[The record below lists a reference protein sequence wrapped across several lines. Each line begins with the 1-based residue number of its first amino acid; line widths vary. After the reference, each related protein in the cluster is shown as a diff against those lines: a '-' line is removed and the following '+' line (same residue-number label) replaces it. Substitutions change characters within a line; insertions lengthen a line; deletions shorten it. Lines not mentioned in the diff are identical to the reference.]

1 MKDVAGR
8 VCVITGG
15 VSGIGRALAERCM
28 SGGCRGLVIGD
39 LNPEQL
45 ATAKGELG
53 ELGDAEVLTVTMDAG
68 KLEDVQRLLD
78 DTLSAFGAV
87 HLACFNAGVGGSPGS
102 MTVLDA
108 DLEKWEWVEQVRR
121 AFFFFSTLWAGLQVV
136 NFCPQVNFWGVLY
149 GSKLFGKYMSEQ
161 AIESGVESHIINTVS
176 VAGVSGGG
184 LGAYSTSKHSA
195 LAVTEKLMEELQA
208 NGAFPTMGASAL
220 CPAFVNTNI
229 NDGVS
234 RLRSARRAWC
244 HAIARSVC
252 VSFCLRAGEIRRGG
266 GEGRGSQ
273 DKGPKERRHAGHA
286 RE

>member
-1 MKDVAGR
+1 M
-8 VCVITGG
+8 
-15 VSGIGRALAERCM
+15 
-28 SGGCRGLVIGD
+28 
-39 LNPEQL
+39 
-45 ATAKGELG
+45 
-53 ELGDAEVLTVTMDAG
+53 
-68 KLEDVQRLLD
+68 
-78 DTLSAFGAV
+78 
-87 HLACFNAGVGGSPGS
+87 
-102 MTVLDA
+102 
-108 DLEKWEWVEQVRR
+108 
-121 AFFFFSTLWAGLQVV
+121 

-234 RLRSARRAWC
+234 RLRFARRAWC
-244 HAIARSVC
+244 HAAIGASASAFACRGDTKRRRRRAR
-252 VSFCLRAGEIRRGG
+252 L
-266 GEGRGSQ
+266 
-273 DKGPKERRHAGHA
+273 PKQRTQRTASC
-286 RE
+286 RTCP

>member
-1 MKDVAGR
+1 M
-8 VCVITGG
+8 
-15 VSGIGRALAERCM
+15 
-28 SGGCRGLVIGD
+28 
-39 LNPEQL
+39 
-45 ATAKGELG
+45 
-53 ELGDAEVLTVTMDAG
+53 
-68 KLEDVQRLLD
+68 
-78 DTLSAFGAV
+78 
-87 HLACFNAGVGGSPGS
+87 
-102 MTVLDA
+102 
-108 DLEKWEWVEQVRR
+108 
-121 AFFFFSTLWAGLQVV
+121 V

-234 RLRSARRAWC
+234 RLCPPIPACA
-244 HAIARSVC
+244 
-252 VSFCLRAGEIRRGG
+252 
-266 GEGRGSQ
+266 
-273 DKGPKERRHAGHA
+273 
-286 RE
+286 

>member
-1 MKDVAGR
+1 M
-8 VCVITGG
+8 
-15 VSGIGRALAERCM
+15 
-28 SGGCRGLVIGD
+28 
-39 LNPEQL
+39 
-45 ATAKGELG
+45 
-53 ELGDAEVLTVTMDAG
+53 
-68 KLEDVQRLLD
+68 
-78 DTLSAFGAV
+78 
-87 HLACFNAGVGGSPGS
+87 
-102 MTVLDA
+102 
-108 DLEKWEWVEQVRR
+108 
-121 AFFFFSTLWAGLQVV
+121 
-136 NFCPQVNFWGVLY
+136 NFWGVLY

-244 HAIARSVC
+244 HAIAPGAFASAFAC
-252 VSFCLRAGEIRRGG
+252 VQGRYEEAAAKGEAPKTKDPKNGVMQDMPVSSLLRRAL
-266 GEGRGSQ
+266 
-273 DKGPKERRHAGHA
+273 H
-286 RE
+286 

>member
-1 MKDVAGR
+1 M
-8 VCVITGG
+8 
-15 VSGIGRALAERCM
+15 
-28 SGGCRGLVIGD
+28 
-39 LNPEQL
+39 
-45 ATAKGELG
+45 
-53 ELGDAEVLTVTMDAG
+53 
-68 KLEDVQRLLD
+68 
-78 DTLSAFGAV
+78 
-87 HLACFNAGVGGSPGS
+87 
-102 MTVLDA
+102 
-108 DLEKWEWVEQVRR
+108 
-121 AFFFFSTLWAGLQVV
+121 
-136 NFCPQVNFWGVLY
+136 NFWGVLY

-234 RLRSARRAWC
+234 RLRAARRAWC
-244 HAIARSVC
+244 HAIAPFTSRWSVC

-273 DKGPKERRHAGHA
+273 NKGPKERRHAGHA